1 MNDITPLGKT
11 NWRDTNQVFG
21 IKDNDRL
28 GHIYV
33 IGKTGVGKST
43 LLENMAISDIN
54 RGNGIALIDPHGDIA
69 EDILHHI
76 PEERINDVIYFNPG
90 DIEHPVAFNPL
101 YDIPESE
108 HHMVVAGLLAT
119 FKKIWSD
126 SWGPRMEYILRFAL
140 LSLLQYPTATLLDIQ
155 PLLTDGYFRNKVV
168 MCTADTHIRAFWNQ
182 EFDAYTPALKA
193 EAIAPILNKIGVF
206 LASLPLRNSIGQSKS
221 AFTMHI
227 VMNDNKILIC
237 NLAKG
242 VIGEDASML
251 FGSMFV
257 NAIQLAALRRAS
269 QDAKTRTPF
278 YLYVDEVHSFVSL
291 SFADILS
298 EARKYGLSLFL
309 AHQYLDQLHEK
320 IKSAIFGN
328 VGTIISFRV
337 GAEDAAYLTQEFES
351 VFSESDFIH
360 LPKYNM
366 YIKLMIDGAMSKP
379 FSADTLPVQQMNDSY
394 KSKII
399 AHSQLQHAIKKEAV
413 EERFVTN
420 RAANEKCKSH
430 NDTLFDI

>member
-1 MNDITPLGKT
+1 MSDITLIGKT
-11 NWRDTNQVFG
+11 NWRENNQVFG
-21 IKDNDRL
+21 IKNKDRL

-43 LLENMAISDIN
+43 LLENMAISDIK

-76 PEERINDVIYFNPG
+76 PEERINDVIYFSPG
-90 DIEHPVAFNPL
+90 DTDFSIGFNPL

-108 HHMVVAGLLAT
+108 HHLVVAGLLST
-119 FKKIWSD
+119 FKKIWND

-140 LSLLQYPTATLLDIQ
+140 LSLLQYPGATLLDIQ
-155 PLLTDGYFRNKVV
+155 PLLTDVYFRNKVL
-168 MCTADTHIRAFWNQ
+168 MCTADNHIHAFWKQ
-182 EFDAYTPALKA
+182 EFDAYPPALKA
-193 EAIAPILNKIGVF
+193 EAIAPILNKVGIL

-221 AFTMHI
+221 PFSMHTI
-227 VMNDNKILIC
+227 MNDNKILIC

-242 VIGEDASML
+242 VIGEDASMF

-257 NAIQLAALRRAS
+257 TAIQLAALKRAT
-269 QDAKTRTPF
+269 QDVEVRTPF

-320 IKSAIFGN
+320 IRSAVFGN

-337 GAEDAAYLTQEFES
+337 GAEDAAYLTKEFES
-351 VFSESDFIH
+351 LFSESDFIH

-366 YIKLMIDGAMSKP
+366 YIKLMIDGATSKP
-379 FSADTLPVQQMNDSY
+379 FSAETLPMQQRNDSY
-394 KSKII
+394 KSRII
-399 AHSQLQHAIKKEAV
+399 KRTMLTYAFKKELI
-413 EERFVTN
+413 EKMIVTN
-420 RAANEKCKSH
+420 RVANEKYKSC
-430 NDTLFDI
+430 DKTLFDI